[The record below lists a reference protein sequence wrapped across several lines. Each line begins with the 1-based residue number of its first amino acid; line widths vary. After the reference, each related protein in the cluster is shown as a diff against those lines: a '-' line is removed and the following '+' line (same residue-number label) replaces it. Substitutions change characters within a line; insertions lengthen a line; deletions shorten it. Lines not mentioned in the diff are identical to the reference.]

1 MILASQ
7 IRSQYLEFFKSK
19 NHAIIPSAPLVPE
32 NDPSVLFNTAG
43 MQPLVPYLL
52 GEPHPLGKRLADVQ
66 KCVRTGDIDDVG
78 DDTHLTFFEMLGN
91 WSLGDYF
98 KRESIEMSWEFLT
111 SKSWLALDPEML
123 SVTVFAGDEN
133 APLDTESIEIWK
145 NVWMANG
152 LDFGDERIARLPAED
167 NWWAAGPTG
176 PCGPDTEIFYWM
188 GEGKPPKWSNK
199 WTDSKMWMEIWNN
212 VFMQYN
218 RLDAATLENLPA
230 QCVDTGMGIE
240 RCTVTLNGMKSVYE
254 TDCFASVLLKIR
266 EIVGESNYGERSA
279 RIIADHIRTATHMIS
294 DGVTP
299 KNVDQGYILRRLI
312 RRAIREAY
320 KMGYEKP
327 FASEIASIYIEQFS
341 GIYTSVKDNAEK
353 IKNELNIEEGKFAK
367 TLKNGI
373 KEFEKQFPD
382 FLMKNG
388 ITVDGRMVDPSQYQ
402 IHSATV
408 FSELV
413 GEMLGFE
420 LFQTFGFPGEM
431 TLEIITDWIEWKS
444 IKFNKADFLVG
455 FNRKFKE
462 HQELSRTAAAGKFK
476 WGLADD
482 GAETTALHSA
492 CHLMLEWL
500 RQILG
505 THVHQAGSNI
515 TAERLRFDFTHPE
528 KMTPEQIAKVEEFV
542 NKGISSDLTVT
553 ISNMDKK
560 EAQEAWVSG
569 SFWEKYPDIVKVY
582 SMVGADGVVYSRE
595 LCGGPHVETSKDMGK
610 FKIVKE
616 ESSSAGVRRIKAVL
630 DK

>member
-1 MILASQ
+1 MILASE
-7 IRSQYLEFFKSK
+7 IRAKYLEFFKSK

-98 KRESIEMSWEFLT
+98 KKESIEMSWEFLT
-111 SKSWLALDPEML
+111 SPEWLGLDPEMI
-123 SVTVFAGDEN
+123 SVTVFEWDAN
-133 APLDTESIEIWK
+133 APRDEESANIWK
-145 NVWMANG
+145 SIGMPE
-152 LDFGDERIARLPAED
+152 DRIAYLPAED

-188 GEGKPPKWSNK
+188 GEGKPPRGSNK

-218 RLDAATLENLPA
+218 RVDANTLDTLPA

-254 TDCFASVLLKIR
+254 TDCFASVLVKIR
-266 EIVGESNYGERSA
+266 EIVGTENYNERSA

-294 DGVTP
+294 DGVVP
-299 KNVDQGYILRRLI
+299 KNIDQGYILRRLI

-320 KMGYEKP
+320 KMGYEQP
-327 FASEIASIYIEQFS
+327 FTTEIASMYIEQFS
-341 GIYTSVKDNAEK
+341 GIYDSVKNNAEK
-353 IKNELNIEEGKFAK
+353 IKNELSIEENKFSK
-367 TLKNGI
+367 TLKDGV
-373 KEFEKQFPD
+373 KEFDKIV
-382 FLMKNG
+382 NG
-388 ITVDGRMVDPSQYQ
+388 FKIAFERSGQKVTQ
-402 IHSATV
+402 ISGGKAFT
-408 FSELV
+408 
-413 GEMLGFE
+413 
-420 LFQTFGFPGEM
+420 LFDTYGFPLEM
-431 TLEIITDWIEWKS
+431 TLELAKEHDLTVDVEGFK
-444 IKFNKADFLVG
+444 KAFE
-455 FNRKFKE
+455 E
-462 HQELSRTAAAGKFK
+462 HQEKSRTAAAGKFK

-482 GAETTALHSA
+482 GVETTALHSA
-492 CHLMLEWL
+492 CHLMLAGL
-500 RQILG
+500 RQVLG
-505 THVHQAGSNI
+505 DGVHQAGSNI

-528 KMTPEQIAKVEEFV
+528 KMTPDQIQAVENYV
-542 NKGISSDLTVT
+542 NEAIQSWLTVT
-553 ISNMDKK
+553 MTNMDKN
-560 EAQEAWVSG
+560 EARSSGVEG

-582 SMVGADGVVYSRE
+582 SMVGANGVTYSRE
-595 LCGGPHVETSKDMGK
+595 LCGGPHVENSKEMGR
-610 FKIVKE
+610 FRIVKE

-630 DK
+630 EK

>member
-176 PCGPDTEIFYWM
+176 PCGPDTERFYWM

-341 GIYTSVKDNAEK
+341 GIYASVKDNAEK

>member
-341 GIYTSVKDNAEK
+341 GIYASVKDNAEK